1 MKYNYMYYTTDVK
14 SINDYK
20 QERKSAQNVTHF
32 LQLTSS
38 ASAVIW
44 NEAEVCPAGKFR
56 TPLVGVT
63 SRSAK
68 GVVTCQATEISVNV
82 PLLLMMVKVVVEGMV
97 VKEES
102 RGGSAVGCVWGD

>member
-1 MKYNYMYYTTDVK
+1 MTVSKK
-14 SINDYK
+14 GGGHKILPIKFS
-20 QERKSAQNVTHF
+20 F

-44 NEAEVCPAGKFR
+44 NEAEVCPGGKFR
-56 TPLVGVT
+56 TPLVGVM

-68 GVVTCQATEISVNV
+68 GVVTCQATETSVNV
-82 PLLLMMVKVVVEGMV
+82 PLLLMTVKVVVEGMV

-102 RGGSAVGCVWGD
+102 LGGSAVGCVCVSGQGVIKNFNAE